1 MIFKELPENVS
12 VNIGETV
19 SLHAFVLNANN
30 VYWCKGRDHVRSIS
44 TSFQEAFNGR
54 NASLTLTNA
63 RPQDDGEYTCVAEKY
78 GKNNQEIKQTLS
90 IFLNRGTN
98 VILFP
103 SF

>member
-1 MIFKELPENVS
+1 MFLLIS
-12 VNIGETV
+12 VKQFR
-19 SLHAFVLNANN
+19 SLHAFVHNANN
-30 VYWCKGRDHVRSIS
+30 VYWCKGRDHVRGIS

-63 RPQDDGEYTCVAEKY
+63 RPQDDGEYNCVAEKY

-103 SF
+103 SI